1 METKMKKNCTVR
13 LTDIQIE
20 EDDRQAVEITTQGE
34 YEWTGEGYSLRFE
47 ELFDEGVRSMTTIR
61 SCGNGCVTILHRG
74 DVTTELTV
82 ELGKRHNCHYFTPYG
97 ELLIGIDAVEIV
109 DELNENGGRLKMLY
123 SIDYYA
129 AVAAM
134 KEITVEITL

>member
-1 METKMKKNCTVR
+1 MKKKCTVR
-13 LTDIQIE
+13 LTDIQME
-20 EDDRQAVEITTQGE
+20 EDERRTVEITTQGV
-34 YEWTGEGYSLRFE
+34 YEWREDGYSLRFE

-61 SCGNGCVTILHRG
+61 SSGNGCVTVIHRG

-82 ELGKRHNCHYFTPYG
+82 ELGKRHNCHYVTPYG
-97 ELLIGIDAVEIV
+97 ELLIGIDAVEI
-109 DELNENGGRLKMLY
+109 EEQLNENGGTLKLIY

-134 KEITVEITL
+134 KEITVEITLP